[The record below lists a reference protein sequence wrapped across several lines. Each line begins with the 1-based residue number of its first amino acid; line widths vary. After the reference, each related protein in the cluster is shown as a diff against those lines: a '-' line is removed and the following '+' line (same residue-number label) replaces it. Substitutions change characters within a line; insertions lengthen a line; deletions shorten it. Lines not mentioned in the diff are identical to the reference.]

1 MSFEAAVANS
11 QQYTDNVRHLLQQNG
26 SKLRKAVME
35 GSYTGKAAKAVE
47 QIGAVEA
54 EDRTTR
60 HDDTPLISTP
70 HDARWV
76 YPIDSRWA
84 DLIDD
89 EDKLRQLAKM
99 DSPYAENG
107 ARALGRK
114 IDQRIIEA
122 FFGDA
127 RTGENGTDVTS
138 FPGDNSQTVLANVGA
153 GGDTGL
159 NIAKLRSAK
168 KILMANEVDIDS
180 DPLYVAITA
189 EQHDDLLNETQ
200 AISLDFNTKPVLVD
214 GRISSF
220 MGFEFIHSE
229 KLALSGSNR
238 RCPCWAKSG
247 MHLGVWNDVTTRIT
261 ERSDKNHATQVFV
274 TGTFGATRTEEK
286 KVVEILCAE
295 S

>member
-11 QQYTDNVRHLLQQNG
+11 QQYTDNVRFLLQQNG

-107 ARALGRK
+107 ARAYGRK

-122 FFGDA
+122 FFGDS
-127 RTGENGTDVTS
+127 RTGENGTTVTV
-138 FPGDNSQTVLANVGA
+138 FPTDNSQTVLANVGA
-153 GGDTGL
+153 GSDTGL
-159 NIAKLRSAK
+159 NIAKLRAAK
-168 KILMANEVDIDS
+168 KVLMANEVDIDS

-214 GRISSF
+214 GKISSF

-229 KLALSGSNR
+229 KLGLSGSNR
-238 RCPCWAKSG
+238 QCPCWAKSG
-247 MHLGVWNDVTTRIT
+247 MPLGVWNDVTTRIT

>member
-1 MSFEAAVANS
+1 MSFEAAVAS
-11 QQYTDNVRHLLQQNG
+11 TQQYTDNVRYLLQQNG

-76 YPIDSRWA
+76 FPIDSRWA

-89 EDKLRQLAKM
+89 EDKLRQLAKL

-114 IDQRIIEA
+114 IDQRIIDA

-127 RTGENGTDVTS
+127 RTGENGTDVTP
-138 FPGDNSQTVLANVGA
+138 FPSDASQTVLASVGST
-153 GGDTGL
+153 TGL
-159 NIAKLRSAK
+159 NVAKLRAAK

-189 EQHDDLLNETQ
+189 GQHDDLLSETQ

-214 GRISSF
+214 GKITAF
-220 MGFEFIHSE
+220 MGFQFIHTE
-229 KLALSGSNR
+229 KLGLSGSDR
-238 RCPCWAKSG
+238 RCPCWARSG
-247 MHLGVWNDVTTRIT
+247 MHLGVWNDITTRIT

-286 KVVEILCAE
+286 KVVEILCTE